1 MKSRWRR
8 ITDLVLNHSS
18 LVFLACI
25 LLYYGLQ
32 APAFLSVE
40 SLGNIVKQSSFIGV
54 AALGMTLV
62 LMTAGIDLS
71 VGAVMF
77 LAPLVAGMAMKHLGV
92 PVPAGFL
99 VAMLTGALLGAINA
113 LFIVKLRVVP
123 FIVTLATMF
132 LFRGFGIWLTS
143 STQFDFSDDM
153 RRFGLS
159 SLLGVPT
166 PIVIFALV
174 AILIYVLLNHTQ
186 FGRQIYALG
195 NDREAAR
202 KAGLKIAR
210 IEAAVYII
218 SGACAATSGFVMIA
232 QIGRLDAGF
241 GEGREFDV
249 IAAAILG
256 GASFFGGVGTAF
268 GAVLG
273 AILIQAAKLGLVFT
287 GVNLYLQPVVLGLI
301 IFLAVFADAV
311 RTRRLSNKLKRTIR
325 PVGTRR

>member
-1 MKSRWRR
+1 MKSPLQRALDV
-8 ITDLVLNHSS
+8 TLTHSGI
-18 LVFLACI
+18 VFLACI
-25 LLYYGLQ
+25 LIYYGLQ
-32 APAFLSVE
+32 APAFLSPE
-40 SLGNIVKQSSFIGV
+40 SLGNIVKQSSFIGI
-54 AALGMTLV
+54 AALGMTLI
-62 LMTAGIDLS
+62 LLTAGIDLS

-77 LAPLVAGMAMKHLGV
+77 LAPLVAGMAMKHFGL
-92 PVPAGFL
+92 PVPAGFAIA
-99 VAMLTGALLGAINA
+99 VLTGALLGAFNA
-113 LFIVKLRVVP
+113 FFIVGLRIVP

-159 SLLGVPT
+159 SVLGIPT
-166 PIVIFALV
+166 PIVIFAV
-174 AILIYVLLNHTQ
+174 MAVLIHLLLSQTQ

-202 KAGLKIAR
+202 KAGLPTRR
-210 IEAAVYII
+210 IEAWVYVIG
-218 SGACAATSGFVMIA
+218 SACAAISGFVMIA

-273 AILIQAAKLGLVFT
+273 AVLIQAAKLGLVFT
-287 GVNLYLQPVVLGLI
+287 GVNLYLQPIVQGAI
-301 IFLAVFADAV
+301 IFLAVFADGM
-311 RTRRLSNKLKRTIR
+311 RGQRLSDKLKRTIR
-325 PVGTRR
+325 PRNSG

>member
-1 MKSRWRR
+1 MRTQLNR
-8 ITDLVLNHSS
+8 IADFVLTHSG

-25 LLYYGLQ
+25 LIFYGLQ
-32 APAFLSVE
+32 VPAFLSLE

-77 LAPLVAGMAMKHLGV
+77 LAPLIAGIAMKQLGV
-92 PVPAGFL
+92 PVPVGFTIAVL
-99 VAMLTGALLGAINA
+99 SGAMLGAINA
-113 LFIVKLRVVP
+113 FFIVKLRVVP

-132 LFRGFGIWLTS
+132 VFRGFGIWLTS
-143 STQFDFSDDM
+143 STSFDFSDDM

-159 SLLGVPT
+159 SVLGVPT
-166 PIVIFALV
+166 PIIIFACMAV
-174 AILIYVLLNHTQ
+174 LIYVLLNHTQ

-202 KAGLKIAR
+202 KAGLR
-210 IEAAVYII
+210 TGWIEAGVYVI
-218 SGACAATSGFVMIA
+218 SSACAAISGFVIIA

-273 AILIQAAKLGLVFT
+273 AILIQTAKLGLVFV
-287 GVNLYLQPVVLGLI
+287 GVNLYLQPVVLGAI

-311 RTRRLSNKLKRTIR
+311 RGRRLSDKLKRTIR
-325 PVGTRR
+325 PTSKG